1 MNKYF
6 MMAGLLVV
14 SAIAFSQSKEIK
26 KADRALSKGDLIEAM
41 DYIKQA
47 EPLISASDKDEKA
60 NFYLTKGKIYLAD
73 AGKDFGKMKT
83 AAESLLKAKELGV
96 SGKMEEDFNN
106 AKQNLRVALV
116 NSAIE
121 DQNANNYAIAADK
134 LYLSYSVNKK
144 DTSDLYYAA
153 GNAVNAKNFDKALE
167 YYKTLM
173 NIGYTG
179 IKKEF
184 VATNLETGE
193 VEPFYDEAERNNAL
207 MTGSYTKPEERMSES
222 VQGDIL
228 QKITLIYISQGKT
241 EEAKELMDK
250 ARAANPDDV
259 SLMRADADLA
269 YKVGDMARY
278 DKLMNEIV
286 KTDPNNPELYYN
298 LGVGAAKLGENEKA
312 INYYNKALELKPD
325 YGYAHINIAAI
336 MLQEEGKIV
345 EEMNSLGNS
354 AADNRKYDE
363 LKEKRKK
370 LYQDVVPHLETA
382 VKQYDTNVEL
392 VRTLMNIYSQLG
404 EDAKFKEMKAKLET
418 LEGK

>member
-1 MNKYF
+1 
-6 MMAGLLVV
+6 MAGLLVV

-336 MLQEEGKIV
+336 V
-345 EEMNSLGNS
+345 
-354 AADNRKYDE
+354 
-363 LKEKRKK
+363 
-370 LYQDVVPHLETA
+370 
-382 VKQYDTNVEL
+382 
-392 VRTLMNIYSQLG
+392 
-404 EDAKFKEMKAKLET
+404 
-418 LEGK
+418 

>member
-1 MNKYF
+1 MKKYF

>member
-1 MNKYF
+1 
-6 MMAGLLVV
+6 MAGLLVV

>member
-1 MNKYF
+1 
-6 MMAGLLVV
+6 MAGLLVV

-47 EPLISASDKDEKA
+47 EPLISASDKDEKV

-336 MLQEEGKIV
+336 MLQNEGKIV

>member
-1 MNKYF
+1 MKKYF

-47 EPLISASDKDEKA
+47 EPLISASDKDEKV

-336 MLQEEGKIV
+336 MLQNEGKIV